1 MNADHTLVRIT
12 AHLLST
18 LPYLALIQGVLLAW
32 CLWQG
37 GGAAWGQFGLSLLAV
52 YLHIRLAFDQR
63 VFQDFAAQHYT
74 PYEFDIC
81 RAQLGLGKTHV
92 SRDIQARCR
101 GALRLWRMLLA
112 LVVCQYLW
120 TAGQLAF

>member
-1 MNADHTLVRIT
+1 MNADHTLARIT

-32 CLWQG
+32 GLWQG

-74 PYEFDIC
+74 PPEFDTC

-92 SRDIQARCR
+92 SRGMQARCR
-101 GALRLWRMLLA
+101 GHCACGA
-112 LVVCQYLW
+112 CC
-120 TAGQLAF
+120 